1 MSKHFI
7 VHPTFRILST
17 EPGRLSYEDRISL
30 GSIAPLEEIEAD
42 RQYLLDNVNRYQCLF
57 IGLKN
62 VIDEEILAQ
71 ATQLKCIVS
80 PTTGLSHI
88 DVKEAEKRHVTVLSL
103 RGETTFLSSV
113 SATAEL
119 TWGLL
124 LALVRR
130 IPAADRS
137 VRHGNWDRDRFYG
150 NELRGRTLGIVGFGR
165 LGKMISEFGRAFGMN
180 VVMNDISSPSEN
192 DIRFLS
198 LDDLLECADVVSVN
212 ASLNE
217 STKGLLG
224 KREFNLMKPGA
235 LLINT
240 SRGEILDEA
249 ALLNSLETGRLAGA
263 AIDVM
268 AGETSLKSRWL
279 LESDLYRYLL
289 RNDNLIITPHIGGV
303 THESVSKTNKFM
315 INKLRDYLARS
326 K

>member
-1 MSKHFI
+1 
-7 VHPTFRILST
+7 
-17 EPGRLSYEDRISL
+17 
-30 GSIAPLEEIEAD
+30 
-42 RQYLLDNVNRYQCLF
+42 LDNVNRYQCLF